1 MHGARMS
8 RGITATAL
16 AASLAVGG
24 AVGVAAQDEEV
35 SLSYLVTD
43 VQFDLATGLVD
54 TYMGMNPNVKIDI
67 EIAPGGEELDNLV
80 KTRLA
85 TGEMN
90 DIFFYNSGSLLQAIN
105 PTEVLVDLTG
115 QPFLDNVAESF
126 LATVAAGDGL
136 YGVPTGTAMGG
147 GVLYNR
153 ALYEDLGLE
162 VPLTWDEFAANNE
175 IIKEA
180 GIAPVAQTYFDAWTA
195 QLLILADYQNVNAAV
210 PGFADMYTAN
220 QASFSDTPAAM
231 AGFERLQEG
240 FEKGWWQEDFGSA
253 SFEDGLMLLVEGEV
267 AHFPM
272 LTFAAGNIGLTH
284 PDEVANIGFFAQPG
298 DDAETNGATIWMPSA
313 TYIPKTTENVD
324 AAMDFLAFIASVE
337 GTEAQAA
344 AVAPT
349 GPYPIIGATLPDSA
363 PQVAHDT
370 QAYIESGAAYPA
382 LEYVSP
388 VKGPSLPQ
396 ITVEVGSGLRSAVDA
411 AALYDQDVEKQAK
424 QLGLDGW

>member
-1 MHGARMS
+1 MS
-8 RGITATAL
+8 RGLAATAL
-16 AASLAVGG
+16 AASLAVG
-24 AVGVAAQDEEV
+24 ATAGVAAQDEEV

-54 TYMGMNPNVKIDI
+54 AYTEMHPNVKIDI

-90 DIFFYNSGSLLQAIN
+90 DIFFYNSGSLMQAIN
-105 PTEVLVDLTG
+105 PTEVLIDLSG
-115 QPFLDNVAESF
+115 EAFLDNVAESF
-126 LATVAAGDGL
+126 QATVTAGDGI

-147 GVLYNR
+147 GILYNR
-153 ALYEDLGLE
+153 VVYADLGLE
-162 VPLTWDEFAANNE
+162 VPTTWDEFAANNE

-195 QLLILADYQNVNAAV
+195 QLFILADYYNVNAAE
-210 PGFADMYTAN
+210 PGFADAYTVN
-220 QASFSDTPAAM
+220 EASYSDTPAAL

-240 FEKGWWQEDFGSA
+240 FDKGWWQEDFGSA
-253 SFEDGLMLLVEGEV
+253 SFEDGLNLLVEGQV
-267 AHFPM
+267 AHYPM
-272 LTFAAGNIGLTH
+272 LTFAAGNVSLTH
-284 PDEVANIGFFAQPG
+284 PDKVGDIGFFAQPG
-298 DDAETNGATIWMPSA
+298 DDAEMNGATIWMPSA
-313 TYIPKTTENVD
+313 TYIPKTTENVE
-324 AAMDFLAFIASVE
+324 AALGFLGFIASVE
-337 GTEAQAA
+337 GTEAQSTG
-344 AVAPT
+344 VPPS
-349 GPYPIIGATLPDSA
+349 GPYPIKGAVLPADA

-370 QAYIESGAAYPA
+370 QAYLENDAAYPA
-382 LEYVSP
+382 LEFVSP

-424 QLGLDGW
+424 QLGLEGW

>member
-8 RGITATAL
+8 RSLAATAL
-16 AASLAVGG
+16 AASLAVG
-24 AVGVAAQDEEV
+24 ATVGVAAQDEDV

-54 TYMGMNPNVKIDI
+54 AYTAMNPNVKIDI
-67 EIAPGGEELDNLV
+67 EVAPGGEELDNLV

-105 PTEVLVDLTG
+105 PTETLVDLSG
-115 QPFLDNVAESF
+115 EAFLDNVAESF

-147 GVLYNR
+147 GILYNR
-153 ALYEDLGLE
+153 AVYADLGLE
-162 VPLTWDEFAANNE
+162 VPTTWDEFSANNE
-175 IIKEA
+175 ILMEA

-195 QLLILADYQNVNAAV
+195 QLLILADYYNVNAAV

-220 QASFSDTPAAM
+220 EASYSDTPAAM
-231 AGFERLQEG
+231 AGFGRLQEG

-253 SFEDGLMLLVEGEV
+253 SFEDGLNLLVEGEV
-267 AHFPM
+267 AHYPM
-272 LTFAAGNIGLTH
+272 LTFAAGNVGLTH
-284 PDEVANIGFFAQPG
+284 PDKVGDIGFFAQPG
-298 DDAETNGATIWMPSA
+298 DDAEMNGATIWMPSA
-313 TYIPKTTENVD
+313 TYIPKTTENVE
-324 AAMDFLAFIASVE
+324 AALGFLGFIASVE

-349 GPYPIIGATLPDSA
+349 GPYPILGATLPADA

-370 QAYIESGAAYPA
+370 QAYIEAGAAYPA

-424 QLGLDGW
+424 QLGLEGW